1 MDSPM
6 DGSGGPS
13 SAPGSTPTAT
23 ATTPHSGVGV
33 TAAGGTNTT
42 TTKSPS
48 VAMPLGSILAASSS
62 VGGSSTTSTTV
73 SASGAG
79 ARRRS
84 TPGGT
89 TTTTPGA
96 ATANTGATVV
106 SRRSHPKSRTGCRTC
121 KNRKIKCD
129 EHKPSCRNCIKHAV
143 PCDFLQSQRHSS
155 SSVPRSPG
163 SLSTPGGPINGDDI
177 GAGARARAGGGGLS
191 LGNGG
196 GIDDLSLNLIDLEL
210 MHNFTTF
217 AFNTLSTDPVVRQ
230 MWKVPVVRLALE
242 CDYVMRALLSVSALH
257 LAHNRPERRD
267 FFISRALTYHQMASR
282 TAMGLMG
289 ALDGENCEKLYL
301 FSVLTIFFAL
311 ACPRKSSDSLI
322 MGESSFPDWLFLLR
336 GTRSLLKELDPHT
349 YAGPLTPMFN
359 HGRERYMH
367 TRDESKIQS
376 DLLAD
381 LQRLVNK
388 TCADAALLPIY
399 NRAIDELRR
408 TLSVFLWDGGRGMDI
423 TDAFVWKYLMAEDF
437 LPLLKSPGHTQ
448 EAVAI
453 FSHFCILLKRLE
465 NEWWLQGWATHLIS
479 RAWAVLDQDHRLWIQ
494 WPIEELGWVPP

>member
-1 MDSPM
+1 M
-6 DGSGGPS
+6 DGSGGSS

-33 TAAGGTNTT
+33 TAAGGTTTT

-48 VAMPLGSILAASSS
+48 VAMPLGSISAASSS
-62 VGGSSTTSTTV
+62 IGGSSTTSTTV

-79 ARRRS
+79 AGAGRGS
-84 TPGGT
+84 TPGTGG

-155 SSVPRSPG
+155 SSAPRSPG
-163 SLSTPGGPINGDDI
+163 SIPTPGGPVNGDGI
-177 GAGARARAGGGGLS
+177 GGGAGVGLS

-301 FSVLTIFFAL
+301 FSVLTIFFGMFF
-311 ACPRKSSDSLI
+311 CHSPPFCHPFFFSS
-322 MGESSFPDWLFLLR
+322 
-336 GTRSLLKELDPHT
+336 
-349 YAGPLTPMFN
+349 
-359 HGRERYMH
+359 
-367 TRDESKIQS
+367 Q
-376 DLLAD
+376 
-381 LQRLVNK
+381 
-388 TCADAALLPIY
+388 IY
-399 NRAIDELRR
+399 RN
-408 TLSVFLWDGGRGMDI
+408 
-423 TDAFVWKYLMAEDF
+423 
-437 LPLLKSPGHTQ
+437 
-448 EAVAI
+448 
-453 FSHFCILLKRLE
+453 
-465 NEWWLQGWATHLIS
+465 
-479 RAWAVLDQDHRLWIQ
+479 QD
-494 WPIEELGWVPP
+494 

>member
-6 DGSGGPS
+6 DGSGGSS
-13 SAPGSTPTAT
+13 SAPGSTPTA
-23 ATTPHSGVGV
+23 AV
-33 TAAGGTNTT
+33 
-42 TTKSPS
+42 
-48 VAMPLGSILAASSS
+48 
-62 VGGSSTTSTTV
+62 
-73 SASGAG
+73 
-79 ARRRS
+79 
-84 TPGGT
+84 
-89 TTTTPGA
+89 TTPGA
-96 ATANTGATVV
+96 GTVPCVAMPRGSISAALAASTSTIIAATTTAPAATPAGGAGTPRAAIANTGAAVV

-121 KNRKIKCD
+121 KTRKIKYD

-155 SSVPRSPG
+155 SSIPRSPD
-163 SLSTPGGPINGDDI
+163 SAPSSGGADNGYNF
-177 GAGARARAGGGGLS
+177 GGGL
-191 LGNGG
+191 GG
-196 GIDDLSLNLIDLEL
+196 GFGSRGDGVDDLSLNLIDLEL

-257 LAHNRPERRD
+257 LAHNRPEKRD

-289 ALDGENCEKLYL
+289 SLDADNCEKLYL

-322 MGESSFPDWLFLLR
+322 MGESSFPDWMFLLR
-336 GTRSLLKELDPHT
+336 GTRSILKVLQPQVYTGALL
-349 YAGPLTPMFN
+349 PMFN
-359 HGRERYMH
+359 HGRERFMH
-367 TRDESKIQS
+367 SRDESKIQPE
-376 DLLAD
+376 LLSD

-388 TCADAALLPIY
+388 TCADPVLLPVY
-399 NRAIDELRR
+399 NHAIDELRC
-408 TLSVFLWDGGRGMDI
+408 TLSIFLWDGGRGMDI
-423 TDAFVWKYLMAEDF
+423 TDAFLWKYLMAEDF
-437 LPLLKSPGHTQ
+437 LPLLKSPGETQ

-479 RAWAVLDQDHRLWIQ
+479 RAWDMLDQDHRLWIQ

>member
-6 DGSGGPS
+6 DGSGGSS

-23 ATTPHSGVGV
+23 VTTPHSGSGVGV
-33 TAAGGTNTT
+33 GVAAA
-42 TTKSPS
+42 TKSPS
-48 VAMPLGSILAASSS
+48 VAMPLGSISAASSS
-62 VGGSSTTSTTV
+62 AGGGSSTTSTTASA

-79 ARRRS
+79 AGRGS
-84 TPGGT
+84 TPGT
-89 TTTTPGA
+89 TTGA
-96 ATANTGATVV
+96 VTANTGATVV

-155 SSVPRSPG
+155 ASSLPRSPG
-163 SLSTPGGPINGDDI
+163 SIPTPGLINGGGI
-177 GAGARARAGGGGLS
+177 GGLGLGNGGG
-191 LGNGG
+191 GG

-367 TRDESKIQS
+367 MRDESKIQS

-388 TCADAALLPIY
+388 TCADAALLPVY

-465 NEWWLQGWATHLIS
+465 NEWWLQGWATHVIS

>member
-1 MDSPM
+1 M
-6 DGSGGPS
+6 DGSGGSS
-13 SAPGSTPTAT
+13 SAPDSTPTAT

-42 TTKSPS
+42 TKSPS
-48 VAMPLGSILAASSS
+48 VAMPLGSI
-62 VGGSSTTSTTV
+62 
-73 SASGAG
+73 SA
-79 ARRRS
+79 
-84 TPGGT
+84 
-89 TTTTPGA
+89 
-96 ATANTGATVV
+96 
-106 SRRSHPKSRTGCRTC
+106 
-121 KNRKIKCD
+121 
-129 EHKPSCRNCIKHAV
+129 
-143 PCDFLQSQRHSS
+143 SQRHSS

-163 SLSTPGGPINGDDI
+163 SLSTPGGPVNGDGI
-177 GAGARARAGGGGLS
+177 GAGAGGGGLS

>member
-6 DGSGGPS
+6 DGSGGSS
-13 SAPGSTPTAT
+13 SAPDSTPTAT
-23 ATTPHSGVGV
+23 ATTPG
-33 TAAGGTNTT
+33 AAATMASSTSANANTT
-42 TTKSPS
+42 P
-48 VAMPLGSILAASSS
+48 
-62 VGGSSTTSTTV
+62 
-73 SASGAG
+73 
-79 ARRRS
+79 
-84 TPGGT
+84 
-89 TTTTPGA
+89 
-96 ATANTGATVV
+96 VV

-143 PCDFLQSQRHSS
+143 PCDFLQSQRQSS
-155 SSVPRSPG
+155 ASSLPRSPG
-163 SLSTPGGPINGDDI
+163 GTESQGPSNGTHGGSIPGF
-177 GAGARARAGGGGLS
+177 GGGG
-191 LGNGG
+191 GV
-196 GIDDLSLNLIDLEL
+196 DDLSLNLIDLEL

-217 AFNTLSTDPVVRQ
+217 AYTTLSTDPVVRQ

-257 LAHNRPERRD
+257 LAHHRPERRD

-336 GTRSLLKELDPHT
+336 GTRGLLKILDPRAYT
-349 YAGPLTPMFN
+349 GPLLPMFT

-388 TCADAALLPIY
+388 TCANPELLPVY
-399 NRAIDELRR
+399 NHAIDELRR

-437 LPLLKSPGHTQ
+437 LPLLKSPGATQ

-479 RAWAVLDQDHRLWIQ
+479 RAWTLLDQDHRLWIQ

>member
-1 MDSPM
+1 MDSPI
-6 DGSGGPS
+6 DRSGGSS
-13 SAPGSTPTAT
+13 SAPGSTPTGT
-23 ATTPHSGVGV
+23 ATTPHSGS
-33 TAAGGTNTT
+33 GGGGGGSVAKT
-42 TTKSPS
+42 PS
-48 VAMPLGSILAASSS
+48 VAMPLGSMSAASA
-62 VGGSSTTSTTV
+62 VGSSTTTTTTTSTTA
-73 SASGAG
+73 SASAG
-79 ARRRS
+79 RGG
-84 TPGGT
+84 TPGA
-89 TTTTPGA
+89 TTPGA
-96 ATANTGATVV
+96 ATANTGAAVI

-121 KNRKIKCD
+121 KNRKIK
-129 EHKPSCRNCIKHAV
+129 
-143 PCDFLQSQRHSS
+143 SQRHS

-163 SLSTPGGPINGDDI
+163 SAPTPGPING
-177 GAGARARAGGGGLS
+177 AGGDPLDLGNGGSGGAGGGG
-191 LGNGG
+191 GG
-196 GIDDLSLNLIDLEL
+196 SSSIDLSLNLIDLEL

-257 LAHNRPERRD
+257 LAHHRPERRD

-282 TAMGLMG
+282 TAIGLMG

-336 GTRSLLKELDPHT
+336 GTRSLLEELDPHT

-359 HGRERYMH
+359 HGRERYLH
-367 TRDESKIQS
+367 TRDHAKVHS

-388 TCADAALLPIY
+388 TCGDAALLPVY

-408 TLSVFLWDGGRGMDI
+408 TLSGFLWDGGRGMDI

-437 LPLLKSPGHTQ
+437 LPLLKSPGATQ

-453 FSHFCILLKRLE
+453 FAHFCILLKRLE

>member
-6 DGSGGPS
+6 DGSGGSS

-23 ATTPHSGVGV
+23 V
-33 TAAGGTNTT
+33 
-42 TTKSPS
+42 
-48 VAMPLGSILAASSS
+48 
-62 VGGSSTTSTTV
+62 
-73 SASGAG
+73 
-79 ARRRS
+79 
-84 TPGGT
+84 
-89 TTTTPGA
+89 TTPGA
-96 ATANTGATVV
+96 GATLGVAMPRGSISAPSVASSSTITAPAVTAGGGVGTPGAAIAAAGAAVV

-155 SSVPRSPG
+155 SIPRSPDSIISSG
-163 SLSTPGGPINGDDI
+163 GADNGHGFGDGLS
-177 GAGARARAGGGGLS
+177 GGGTGTS
-191 LGNGG
+191 GG
-196 GIDDLSLNLIDLEL
+196 MADLSLNLIDLEL

-230 MWKVPVVRLALE
+230 MWKVPVVKLALE

-257 LAHNRPERRD
+257 LAHNRPEKRD

-322 MGESSFPDWLFLLR
+322 MGESSFPDWMFLLR
-336 GTRSLLKELDPHT
+336 GTKSLLKLLQPQDYT
-349 YAGPLTPMFN
+349 GALLPMFN
-359 HGRERYMH
+359 HGHERFLHSRE
-367 TRDESKIQS
+367 ESRAQS
-376 DLLAD
+376 ELLVD

-388 TCADAALLPIY
+388 TCADPVLLPIY

-423 TDAFVWKYLMAEDF
+423 TDAFMWKYHMAEDF
-437 LPLLKSPGHTQ
+437 LPLLKVPGATQ

-479 RAWAVLDQDHRLWIQ
+479 RAWSLLDQDHRLWIQ

>member
-1 MDSPM
+1 M
-6 DGSGGPS
+6 DGSGGSS
-13 SAPGSTPTAT
+13 SAPESTPTAT
-23 ATTPHSGVGV
+23 ATTPG
-33 TAAGGTNTT
+33 
-42 TTKSPS
+42 
-48 VAMPLGSILAASSS
+48 AASA
-62 VGGSSTTSTTV
+62 STTV
-73 SASGAG
+73 VGGGASTA
-79 ARRRS
+79 S
-84 TPGGT
+84 TGGGSVNAST
-89 TTTTPGA
+89 
-96 ATANTGATVV
+96 TVV

-143 PCDFLQSQRHSS
+143 PCDFLQSQRHGSS

-163 SLSTPGGPINGDDI
+163 GTQTPGPSNGTHGGI
-177 GAGARARAGGGGLS
+177 PSFGGGGGL
-191 LGNGG
+191 
-196 GIDDLSLNLIDLEL
+196 DDLSLNLVDLEL

-217 AFNTLSTDPVVRQ
+217 AYTTLSTDAVVRQ

-257 LAHNRPERRD
+257 LAHHRPERRD

-322 MGESSFPDWLFLLR
+322 MGESSFPDWMFLLR
-336 GTRSLLKELDPHT
+336 GTRGLLKILDPRSYT
-349 YAGPLTPMFN
+349 GPLLPMFT

-367 TRDESKIQS
+367 TRDDSKVQS

-388 TCADAALLPIY
+388 TCADPELLPTY

-408 TLSVFLWDGGRGMDI
+408 TLSIFLWDGGRGMDI
-423 TDAFVWKYLMAEDF
+423 TDAFVWKYLMAEEF
-437 LPLLKSPGHTQ
+437 LPLLKSPGATQ

-479 RAWAVLDQDHRLWIQ
+479 RAWALLDQDHRLWIQ

>member
-6 DGSGGPS
+6 DDGSGAS
-13 SAPGSTPTAT
+13 SGASVPDSTPTAT
-23 ATTPHSGVGV
+23 ATTPG
-33 TAAGGTNTT
+33 
-42 TTKSPS
+42 
-48 VAMPLGSILAASSS
+48 AAS
-62 VGGSSTTSTTV
+62 TT
-73 SASGAG
+73 ASGAG
-79 ARRRS
+79 GIA
-84 TPGGT
+84 GKV
-89 TTTTPGA
+89 
-96 ATANTGATVV
+96 GATGVEACPPTAVV

-155 SSVPRSPG
+155 ASSLPRSPG
-163 SLSTPGGPINGDDI
+163 GSTQTPGPGNGV
-177 GAGARARAGGGGLS
+177 GSALPGLGGGG
-191 LGNGG
+191 GCGG
-196 GIDDLSLNLIDLEL
+196 LDDLSLNLVDLEL

-217 AFNTLSTDPVVRQ
+217 AYTTLSTDPVVRQ

-289 ALDGENCEKLYL
+289 ALDGDNCEKLYL

-336 GTRSLLKELDPHT
+336 GTRGLLKILDPRAYT
-349 YAGPLTPMFN
+349 GPLLPMFT

-367 TRDESKIQS
+367 TRDDSKVQS

-388 TCADAALLPIY
+388 TCATPELLPIY

-423 TDAFVWKYLMAEDF
+423 TDAFVWKYLMAEEF
-437 LPLLKSPGHTQ
+437 LPLLKSPGATQ

-479 RAWAVLDQDHRLWIQ
+479 RAWVLLDQDHRLWIQ

>member
-1 MDSPM
+1 M
-6 DGSGGPS
+6 DGF
-13 SAPGSTPTAT
+13 
-23 ATTPHSGVGV
+23 
-33 TAAGGTNTT
+33 
-42 TTKSPS
+42 
-48 VAMPLGSILAASSS
+48 
-62 VGGSSTTSTTV
+62 
-73 SASGAG
+73 GAG
-79 ARRRS
+79 LDADGDGPYARRCCDDGRGRHRGRVVD
-84 TPGGT
+84 GGECEYDARGLET
-89 TTTTPGA
+89 LT
-96 ATANTGATVV
+96 
-106 SRRSHPKSRTGCRTC
+106 S
-121 KNRKIKCD
+121 KIED
-129 EHKPSCRNCIKHAV
+129 GLNCIKHAV
-143 PCDFLQSQRHSS
+143 PCDFLQSQRQSS
-155 SSVPRSPG
+155 ASSLPRSPG
-163 SLSTPGGPINGDDI
+163 GTESQGPSNGTHGGSIPGF
-177 GAGARARAGGGGLS
+177 GGGG
-191 LGNGG
+191 GV
-196 GIDDLSLNLIDLEL
+196 DDLSLNLIDLEL

-217 AFNTLSTDPVVRQ
+217 AYTTLSTDPVVRQ

-257 LAHNRPERRD
+257 LAHHRPERRD

-336 GTRSLLKELDPHT
+336 GTRGLLKILDPRAYT
-349 YAGPLTPMFN
+349 GPLLPMFT

-388 TCADAALLPIY
+388 TCANPELLPVY
-399 NRAIDELRR
+399 NHAIDELRR

-437 LPLLKSPGHTQ
+437 LPLLKSPGATQ

-465 NEWWLQGWATHLIS
+465 RVVAAGMGYASDIEGVDVVGPGSSA
-479 RAWAVLDQDHRLWIQ
+479 LDPVAD
-494 WPIEELGWVPP
+494 